1 MLLYYKGP
9 SIAPPVLK
17 GAVSDDDPP
26 AKSDAVGTAMTGP
39 NPRALKFAI
48 LEFLAKEKKPQNRYN
63 MIGRPHQSGSLE
75 YHLATEFDS
84 RNRALAGRAFDELQR
99 DGLLEPTYAD
109 LASPGDWLQITQSGQ
124 AALDRR
130 ALDDLDGALHVID
143 PHLVEIREGAWAA
156 AWSAQ
161 PDALRQAA
169 HSGRELI
176 DQTLKA
182 LAPDDAVKAS
192 PDFRPD
198 PSARNGITRRHRI
211 SYAMHNRKG
220 VFSESDA
227 KIADKACDLVLAIDD
242 KLMAFA
248 HGRSQPLQRDIDDAL
263 QAAEI
268 ALRRVVL

>member
-1 MLLYYKGP
+1 L
-9 SIAPPVLK
+9 SHI
-17 GAVSDDDPP
+17 
-26 AKSDAVGTAMTGP
+26 T
-39 NPRALKFAI
+39 PRAETDAEKFLEGVAVVQRGLRELKFAI
-48 LEFLAKEKKPQNRYN
+48 LEILAKEKRAQNRYN
-63 MIGRPHQSGSLE
+63 MIGRPHQIGSLE
-75 YHLATEFDS
+75 YHLSAKFASGDRT
-84 RNRALAGRAFDELQR
+84 LAGKAFDELQR
-99 DGLLEPTYAD
+99 DGLVEPTYAD
-109 LASPGDWLQITQSGQ
+109 LERPGDWLQLTVLGEV
-124 AALDRR
+124 ALERCE
-130 ALDDLDGALHVID
+130 LDDLDGALHLID
-143 PHLVEIREGAWAA
+143 QHLVEIRSGAWAA

-182 LAPDDAVKAS
+182 LAPDDAVEAA

-211 SYAMHNRKG
+211 SYAMRNRKS
-220 VFSESDA
+220 VFSDSDA

-248 HGRSQPLQRDIDDAL
+248 HGRSQPLQRDIVDAL

-268 ALRRVVL
+268 ALRRIVL